1 MGKTVV
7 KKIRFSEI
15 EIRRIEKAALAEELS
30 FSEYLRLHIRK
41 GVPQHQELREFISNI
56 TKEINQIGKR
66 VNQIAIHSN
75 QGIMNSE
82 DKIRM
87 FGYLKEVALKLD
99 EAIEFEEK

>member
-56 TKEINQIGKR
+56 TKEINQIGKMI
-66 VNQIAIHSN
+66 NQIAIYSN
-75 QGIMNSE
+75 QGIMNGE
-82 DKIRM
+82 DKTQLFRH
-87 FGYLKEVALKLD
+87 LKEVAMKLD
-99 EAIEFEEK
+99 VAMEFYL